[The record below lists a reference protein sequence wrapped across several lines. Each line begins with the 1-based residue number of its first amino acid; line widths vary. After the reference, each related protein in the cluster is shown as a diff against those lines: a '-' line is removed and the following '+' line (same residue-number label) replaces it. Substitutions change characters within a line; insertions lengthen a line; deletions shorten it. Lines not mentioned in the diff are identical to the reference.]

1 MTDLS
6 KAKPVLKPLVAMIA
20 LANAQMAFGCAD
32 VVVNAVSDP
41 GNSPDLTTFEE
52 ALVETNLCGS
62 ITIDESLASETL
74 SWDTTNIVLATKSLT
89 ITGPSTGLAT
99 IAAGQYQYANVQENA
114 SLSLRN
120 LRFVPSP
127 DLTREVSLIQVGTG
141 SGSLNLE
148 NTEFEGIDSSDWRGG
163 GGVIKNAGQ
172 LMISD
177 SKFSD
182 NSVTGN
188 GGAIHNRGVAE
199 IRNSLFSGNRAGARG
214 GAIES
219 WDADLT
225 IEDSVFENN
234 QTLTDSN
241 SGIAGGAISTAGEFG
256 VGTTTI
262 RRSEFRGNQAR
273 NYGGAIYQSTGETLL
288 IEDTVFEDNHV
299 VAASNE
305 FGTGFNAEAHGGAVA
320 VDRSTGVLIRRSSFV
335 NNTANNYGGALY
347 IGRSG
352 RGGTVTVEDST
363 FDGNQAVISSSEST
377 LGLGGAVYA
386 DSPTGDPVSV
396 SLVRSTLSGN
406 TAAGAGAGFYGAGT
420 DLIAEV
426 VSSTMDGNIS
436 AYGGGAMHF
445 FNINGTPVSVRHSTI
460 TNNQVTGDQTYNAAA
475 LYADNSA
482 GIEISHTV
490 IAGNTQAGV
499 GTGNI
504 CVSETSVSVQPNLYY
519 SFWDDTTNND
529 TSCNPPSAD
538 ASNILNEAD
547 PGLGELADNGGYT
560 LTRYPATDSPLRDAG
575 DPNIVDGPVA
585 DQRGSARIINGVVD
599 IGAVESGNLSPV
611 ASAIDAL
618 EVTEGV
624 PFSVDAS
631 SAFSD
636 PEGYQLSYAI
646 DGEPEGVVID
656 ETSGVISGSVE
667 VVGDYA
673 VTVKVTDFYGLSA
686 DTSFVLTVVSA
697 EGDSSSGGESN
708 SSNDGSDSS
717 PAGDDTVIAD
727 STSSGGGGSFGV
739 VLGLLAPLAIWR
751 RLRRKA

>member
-6 KAKPVLKPLVAMIA
+6 KAKLALKPLVAMIA

-32 VVVNAVSDP
+32 VVVNAVSDT

-52 ALVETNLCGS
+52 ALVETGLCGS
-62 ITIDESLASETL
+62 ITIDESLAGETL
-74 SWDTTNIVLATKSLT
+74 TWDTTDIVLATKSLT
-89 ITGPSTGLAT
+89 ITGPTTGLAT
-99 IAAGQYQYANVQENA
+99 ITAGQFRYADVQENA

-120 LRFVPSP
+120 LRFVPSA
-127 DLTREVSLIQVGTG
+127 DLTRDVSLIQVGMV

-199 IRNSLFSGNRAGARG
+199 IRNSLFSGNRADVRG

-234 QTLTDSN
+234 QALTDN
-241 SGIAGGAISTAGEFG
+241 SGIAGGAISAAGEFS

-273 NYGGAIYQSTGETLL
+273 NYGGALYQSTGETLL

-320 VDRSTGVLIRRSSFV
+320 VDRSTGVSIRRSSFV
-335 NNTANNYGGALY
+335 NNTAKNFGGALY
-347 IGRSG
+347 VGRSG
-352 RGGTVTVEDST
+352 RSGTVSIEDST
-363 FDGNQAVISSSEST
+363 FSGNQAVISSSEST
-377 LGLGGAVYA
+377 VGLGGAVYA

-406 TAAGAGAGFYGAGT
+406 TAAGAGAGFYGAGP
-420 DLIAEV
+420 DLTAEI
-426 VSSTMDGNIS
+426 VSSTIDGNSS

-445 FNINGTPVSVRHSTI
+445 FGVSGTPVSVRHSTI
-460 TNNQVTGDQTYNAAA
+460 TNNQVTGVETYNAGA
-475 LYADNSA
+475 LYADSSA
-482 GIEISHTV
+482 GVEITHTV
-490 IAGNTQAGV
+490 IAGNTQGGV

-504 CVSETSVSVQPNLYY
+504 CVSETSVSVRPNLYY

-529 TSCNPPSAD
+529 ASCNPPSAD
-538 ASNILNEAD
+538 ASNFLNEAD
-547 PGLGELADNGGYT
+547 SGLGELADNGGFT

-575 DPNIVDGPVA
+575 DPNIVDGPGA

-599 IGAVESGNLSPV
+599 IGAVEAGNLSPV
-611 ASAIDAL
+611 ASAIEAL

-624 PFSVDAS
+624 PFSMDAS

-636 PEGYQLSYAI
+636 PEGYQLSYALE
-646 DGEPEGVVID
+646 GEPEGVVID
-656 ETSGVISGSVE
+656 ATSGVISGSVE

-673 VTVKVTDFYGLSA
+673 VTVKATDFYGLSA
-686 DTSFVLTVVSA
+686 NTSFVLTVVSA
-697 EGDSSSGGESN
+697 EEESSSGGESN

-717 PAGDDTVIAD
+717 PAGDETVIAD
-727 STSSGGGGSFGV
+727 STSSGGGGSFGI